1 MKSFRLV
8 TFSLVGLTVVL
19 ASCFNSGKKPM
30 PLARVYNSYL
40 YPSDIANLIVGN
52 VSKEDSALI
61 VDAYIDK
68 WIQTQLMLKIAE
80 NNLSDSQ
87 KNVTRQLEDYRT
99 SLLIFKYEQ
108 AYLNQK
114 LDTVIKMA
122 DLKAYYDDNKDNFVL
137 NETIVKALYIKLR
150 REAPQIKKIRELY
163 LSNSDED
170 IKQLDNIAYQ
180 AATKYDYFNDKW
192 IPLSFILRELPF
204 PIANPQREVFEKRYV
219 EMEDGDFVYLVRF
232 MDAIPSG
239 STAPFD
245 YITDDLKQ
253 IVLNAR
259 KQKLIS
265 ELEQRIYS
273 KGQDDENF
281 QVYKR

>member
-1 MKSFRLV
+1 
-8 TFSLVGLTVVL
+8 
-19 ASCFNSGKKPM
+19 M